1 MKIIPAG
8 PTVGA
13 FVQVAIC
20 VGVSPQICA
29 TFNIRLT
36 RHWAQ
41 EKGAMASVLQI
52 FGYIITWTA
61 FPLGIASCL
70 ARAYCCRWVV
80 HGWKIDDYMSIIMGV
95 SHANEQKESSLIQ
108 CS

>member
-1 MKIIPAG
+1 MCHIQPLN
-8 PTVGA
+8 
-13 FVQVAIC
+13 
-20 VGVSPQICA
+20 
-29 TFNIRLT
+29 FNIRLT